1 MNPYISLPLTA
12 LLLLRSLYR
21 NSLTPLGLL
30 AALITAL
37 IHSLHPSSLPFA
49 CLCIFFLAG
58 TTATK
63 VHHAKKAHLTLSSS
77 GSQAGEGPRTH
88 VQVLANSAC
97 ASLLILVHVWRD
109 GVHFST
115 TTGPVS
121 STSPVTGTKPQATA
135 TAFEAE
141 CRGFGTSLLLA
152 GIVSNYAAV
161 AADTLSSEL
170 GILSSASPV
179 LITSLRKVPRGT
191 NGGVTLW
198 GLLAGLAGGSLIG
211 LTSVILGTF
220 CPSSTLAGAGTWKV
234 GEKIGWGV
242 TVAVVGLA
250 GSVLD
255 SVLGAVLQATVVD
268 RRTGKVVEGDGGLR
282 VLFSNAVSSAV
293 RGLSTGDGIKQ
304 RSNNT
309 GKQQSAET
317 SVQNGRNLSS
327 GRDLLDNNQIN
338 LLMAASMTTVGM
350 LVASWQ
356 WNVALSSL

>member
-12 LLLLRSLYR
+12 LLLLRSIQR

-30 AALITAL
+30 AALVTAL
-37 IHSLHPSSLPFA
+37 IHSLHPSALPFA

-63 VHHAKKAHLTLSSS
+63 VHHAKKAHLTLSSL

-97 ASLLILVHVWRD
+97 ASLLILVEFWTH
-109 GVHFST
+109 GVHFYPRT
-115 TTGPVS
+115 VTA
-121 STSPVTGTKPQATA
+121 TGTKSLNT
-135 TAFEAE
+135 TGVLDAE

-170 GILSSASPV
+170 GILSSATPV

-198 GLLAGLAGGSLIG
+198 GLLAGLVGGLLIG
-211 LTSVILGTF
+211 LTSVVLGTF
-220 CPSSTLAGAGTWKV
+220 CPTATLTGAGGWKV
-234 GEKIGWGV
+234 WQKLGWGV
-242 TVAVVGLA
+242 TVAVVGLL

-255 SVLGAVLQATVVD
+255 SVLGALLQATVVD

-282 VLFSNAVSSAV
+282 VLFSNSLSSAV
-293 RGLSTGDGIKQ
+293 RGASTGDGLKQ
-304 RSNNT
+304 RSNDT
-309 GKQQSAET
+309 VKQEKVEISTQD
-317 SVQNGRNLSS
+317 GRTLNS
-327 GRDLLDNNQIN
+327 GSDLLDNNQIN
-338 LLMAASMTTVGM
+338 LLMAASMSTVGM

-356 WNVALSSL
+356 WNIPLSSL